1 MKWPK
6 IVLNGQPYGIKGQ
19 GYVGSIKIIQG
30 NPEADSGCVIYTGSR
45 QGTQASLC
53 TPEEAQRIIIGFCV
67 RVVRAG
73 GYITLPNGI
82 LDAATLRAIK
92 QEITKGGKDE

>member
-30 NPEADSGCVIYTGSR
+30 DPEADSGCVIYTGSR

-53 TPEEAQRIIIGFCV
+53 TPEEAQQIIVRFCV

-73 GYITLPNGI
+73 GYIASPNGI
-82 LDAATLRAIK
+82 LDASTLRLIK
-92 QEITKGGKDE
+92 QELSKKEQQ